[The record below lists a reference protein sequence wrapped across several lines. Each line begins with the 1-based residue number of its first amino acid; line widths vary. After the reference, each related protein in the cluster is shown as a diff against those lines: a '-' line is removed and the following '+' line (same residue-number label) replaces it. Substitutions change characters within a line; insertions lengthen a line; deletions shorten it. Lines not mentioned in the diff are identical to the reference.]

1 MSQYLSLGK
10 FMQEQQLEL
19 LELSRNKVCGL
30 MQDIYV
36 DGKWALKCANAAD
49 RQIIR
54 LCGMVML

>member
-30 MQDIYV
+30 MQDI
-36 DGKWALKCANAAD
+36 
-49 RQIIR
+49 
-54 LCGMVML
+54 